1 MTIQKNLLKQ
11 VSNER
16 LMNYLMDKGWAELP
30 IERSTSIS
38 LISPSGYEVLIP
50 AVEHLVDYDC
60 MMEIAISIV
69 SAVDNV
75 ECNEVL
81 EDILSPPVIKLTEIQ
96 DITSRLEPLVDKYDG
111 GVVLKDVLEL
121 LKDRERMLEVV
132 APVRDS
138 MNNTQ
143 VD

>member
-1 MTIQKNLLKQ
+1 
-11 VSNER
+11 
-16 LMNYLMDKGWAELP
+16 
-30 IERSTSIS
+30 
-38 LISPSGYEVLIP
+38 
-50 AVEHLVDYDC
+50 
-60 MMEIAISIV
+60 MEIAISIV

-81 EDILSPPVIKLTEIQ
+81 EDILSPPVIKLAEIQ

-111 GVVLKDVLEL
+111 DVVLKDVLEL
-121 LKDRERMLEVV
+121 LKERERMLEVV